1 MTNNNPF
8 NLIPLQPTGRN
19 DVDNVNLYSPEDM
32 ITIYEQQ
39 FLIEV
44 PEDKLTE
51 FLPALKAFYDIDNN
65 TLDIS
70 AVIFNAIGDAA
81 IIYNH
86 KVKVGDY
93 QLLGKLVKEPMLS
106 EPDEADAAD
115 NVNNASDNSDDAQ
128 AFTIDCL
135 RTFYINDVEIP
146 YHFNLFIQGD
156 SYSTLT
162 QKDTLLEKIYWFVN
176 DGFEAHLL
184 GNPDDIIS
192 LESINAELV
201 RLGIREMDLTT
212 IHEVVNYI
220 EDSIID
226 DDMADVLNEMIDEAE

>member
-19 DVDNVNLYSPEDM
+19 ETDNVNTYSPDDM

-39 FLIEV
+39 FLTDV
-44 PEDKLTE
+44 PDDKLTE

-70 AVIFNAIGDAA
+70 AVIFEAIADSC

-93 QLLGKLVKEPMLS
+93 QILGELVKEELA
-106 EPDEADAAD
+106 E
-115 NVNNASDNSDDAQ
+115 DDKDQEGNDLQ
-128 AFTIDCL
+128 AYTLECQ
-135 RTFYINDVEIP
+135 RTFFINEVEMP

-162 QKDTLLEKIYWFVN
+162 RNNTLLEKIYWFIN
-176 DGFEAHLL
+176 DGFNEHLF
-184 GNPDDIIS
+184 GDIEDQES
-192 LESINAELV
+192 LESINEQLASLDV
-201 RLGIREMDLTT
+201 REMDLTT
-212 IHEVVNYI
+212 VHALVNYV

-226 DDMADVLNEMIDEAE
+226 DDMAEALNKLLDAAE